1 MTNYNGKLC
10 QNGDCR
16 GDAVEQTEAVITHDC
31 NGNEIKNPIT
41 VRIYLCQGC
50 VNSIFK
56 WGSFSIESSALNDA
70 LVDRAMDDADPNWRL
85 KSAESMAQEVD
96 KQILKELE
104 ETIDA
109 ISPKTKG

>member
-1 MTNYNGKLC
+1 MTNYEGKLC

-16 GDAVEQTEAVITHDC
+16 GDAVERTEAVITHYG
-31 NGNEIKNPIT
+31 NGNELKNTIT

-56 WGSFSIESSALNDA
+56 WGGFSIESGVLNDA
-70 LVDRAMDDADPNWRL
+70 LVDKAMDDADPNWRL
-85 KSAESMAQEVD
+85 KSAESLAQEVD

-104 ETIDA
+104 ETINA
-109 ISPKTKG
+109 INPKTKG